1 VIVVKFKGE
10 IFMLLTAIALF
21 AASAFLYSAPT
32 ATQGLTAASAEF
44 PYQGYAFSFVG
55 LGALLMAAAS
65 ISFLKRSKP
74 MYVVA
79 PKRISAKNCAD

>member
-1 VIVVKFKGE
+1 MKFKGE
-10 IFMLLTAIALF
+10 IFTLLTAIGLF
-21 AASAFLYSAPT
+21 AASAFLYSATT
-32 ATQGLTAASAEF
+32 ANQAMTAASEF

-55 LGALLMAAAS
+55 FGALLMAAAS

-74 MYVVA
+74 TYVPA